1 MRSLNTILYK
11 AITDLMNTYEVSPEL
26 YDLPVE
32 ISKAIF
38 LLLDFSSCC
47 EYWKISGKSEKDDLI
62 CQVLEKSA
70 PHIRYLLITHQVLG
84 SVPAVTFTKDK
95 HYAVVSLCTVYNC
108 CNRFFFKVEKLL
120 EAADFGPQ
128 ENTGDSVPIVN
139 DRRETSTSSNLFGID
154 HEALNRQI
162 MEHKKR
168 FTEKLTEPVDASL
181 TEQQQE

>member
-1 MRSLNTILYK
+1 MCKPSGLEITLKRTSSPQKGCREDSICMRSLNTILYK

-32 ISKAIF
+32 ISKASQIYSICLMCFIF
-38 LLLDFSSCC
+38 
-47 EYWKISGKSEKDDLI
+47 GVV
-62 CQVLEKSA
+62 VLEVFS
-70 PHIRYLLITHQVLG
+70 
-84 SVPAVTFTKDK
+84 
-95 HYAVVSLCTVYNC
+95 CTVYNC